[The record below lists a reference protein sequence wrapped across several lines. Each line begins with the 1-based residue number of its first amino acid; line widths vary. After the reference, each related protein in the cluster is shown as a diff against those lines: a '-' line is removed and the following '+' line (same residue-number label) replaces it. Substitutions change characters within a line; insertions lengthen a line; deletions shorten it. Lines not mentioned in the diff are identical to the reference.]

1 MQRGIIRWSPFGEV
15 DKFFDDALW
24 SGVDFTP
31 AMDVYQDKDNVIVE
45 TAITGID
52 PEKVDISIEN
62 DVLTV
67 SGHKEEKKEVK
78 REDYY
83 RKEIREGSFS
93 RSVILPMGVQGD
105 KADASYDKGILKITL
120 PKAEAA
126 KPKKI
131 AIKAK

>member
-1 MQRGIIRWSPFGEV
+1 MNRGIMRWSPMRDIER
-15 DKFFDDALW
+15 FFEEDFW
-24 SGVDFTP
+24 SGADFVP

-45 TAITGID
+45 TSVAGID
-52 PEKVDISIEN
+52 PEKIEVNIEN

-67 SGHKEEKKEVK
+67 SGVTMSKQEVK

-93 RSVILPMGVQGD
+93 RSVILPMHVKGD
-105 KADASYDKGILKITL
+105 QAEAECKNGILRVTV
-120 PKAEAA
+120 PKSEEA

-131 AIKAK
+131 SVKVS